1 MTLVTL
7 TRYEARRYVRS
18 PVLLVALALTAY
30 AIYDLT
36 RNVVSD
42 ADEVPTYPA
51 SFLGGF
57 GMVAACWLAQSMHR
71 SEEALGVAP
80 TPARIRTVAL
90 CLTALVPFACGVLS
104 LIAILVFRDV
114 AGDWTDGAFSTAD
127 RTAVLVSQIA
137 LPSLGGPLLGFA
149 LGRWVR
155 AAWVGPAL
163 FLIIVA
169 WILVVE
175 GLAST
180 YRDSLP
186 VLLMRLFA
194 PFAFF
199 TTWNGDGVETWRGSP
214 MAFAGWQLCLCGL
227 AVTVALLRD
236 AEGHARRRL
245 IATLLVL
252 SVLAVATYTLAVT
265 AGLHH
270 PVITY
275 PGYPPQPI

>member
-42 ADEVPTYPA
+42 ADEVPT
-51 SFLGGF
+51 
-57 GMVAACWLAQSMHR
+57 
-71 SEEALGVAP
+71 P
-80 TPARIRTVAL
+80 TPARVRTVAL
-90 CLTALVPFACGVLS
+90 CLTALVPFVCGVLS

-175 GLAST
+175 GLA
-180 YRDSLP
+180 
-186 VLLMRLFA
+186 
-194 PFAFF
+194 
-199 TTWNGDGVETWRGSP
+199 
-214 MAFAGWQLCLCGL
+214 
-227 AVTVALLRD
+227 
-236 AEGHARRRL
+236 
-245 IATLLVL
+245 
-252 SVLAVATYTLAVT
+252 
-265 AGLHH
+265 
-270 PVITY
+270 
-275 PGYPPQPI
+275 

>member
-1 MTLVTL
+1 M
-7 TRYEARRYVRS
+7 
-18 PVLLVALALTAY
+18 
-30 AIYDLT
+30 
-36 RNVVSD
+36 
-42 ADEVPTYPA
+42 
-51 SFLGGF
+51 
-57 GMVAACWLAQSMHR
+57 
-71 SEEALGVAP
+71 
-80 TPARIRTVAL
+80 
-90 CLTALVPFACGVLS
+90 
-104 LIAILVFRDV
+104 
-114 AGDWTDGAFSTAD
+114 
-127 RTAVLVSQIA
+127 
-137 LPSLGGPLLGFA
+137 
-149 LGRWVR
+149 
-155 AAWVGPAL
+155 
-163 FLIIVA
+163 
-169 WILVVE
+169 
-175 GLAST
+175 T